1 MGKWVHMVLG
11 TLTVEGITE
20 SQEDGIISILWCD
33 DVSPSGISG
42 ISGISRI
49 SGITKRGAIGLS
61 HGCMPREKKKDTVT
75 LILHATLRKYPRWRV
90 FE

>member
-1 MGKWVHMVLG
+1 MVLG

-33 DVSPSGISG
+33 NVSPSGISG

-61 HGCMPREKKKDTVT
+61 HGCMPREKKKRYSDSDIACHPSEISTV
-75 LILHATLRKYPRWRV
+75 AGV
-90 FE
+90 